1 MAIQER
7 CKVKKKFVE
16 AEIEITQYT
25 ITSAITTSDDLG
37 NGDEY
42 DWEF

>member
-1 MAIQER
+1 MGENS
-7 CKVKKKFVE
+7 VKKKFSE

-25 ITSAITTSDDLG
+25 ITSVITTSDDLG